1 MKLLPIDERN
11 NNHLRDRC
19 KYNTT
24 LDGCVSPKAA
34 QDISVCI
41 TQKSRCDDHNFCCW
55 VNIIQAPISS
65 LGGVNNR
72 AKRISETIFFVIF
85 RYYVYKYKILGKCYL
100 LFNKPNKSNCNCV
113 INLKL
118 TQISPCRTS
127 FQKIRH
133 NYSSI

>member
-72 AKRISETIFFVIF
+72 AKRISETIF
-85 RYYVYKYKILGKCYL
+85 L
-100 LFNKPNKSNCNCV
+100 LFLGTMYTSIKSLESV
-113 INLKL
+113 ICYS
-118 TQISPCRTS
+118 TSQIRVTA
-127 FQKIRH
+127 IV
-133 NYSSI
+133 